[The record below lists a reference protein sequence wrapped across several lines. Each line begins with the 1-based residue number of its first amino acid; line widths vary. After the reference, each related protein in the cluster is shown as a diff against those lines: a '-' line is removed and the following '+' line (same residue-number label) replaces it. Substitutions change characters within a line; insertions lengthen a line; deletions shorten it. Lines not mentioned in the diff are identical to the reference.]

1 MAMDPVTALLEIGNT
16 VIQRI
21 FPDPAQAAQAKL
33 ELVKLQQSGELAQ
46 ITGQLEINKAEAAS
60 NSWFTSSWRPG
71 IGWVCAIAL
80 FFQYVARPLLQ
91 WYGIVSNHPLPALPG
106 IDDNLW
112 QLMLGMLG
120 LGGLRTYEKTQGVA
134 K

>member
-16 VIQRI
+16 VIQRL

-60 NSWFTSSWRPG
+60 TSWFTSSWRPG

-91 WYGIVSNHPLPALPG
+91 WYGIVSNHPLPTLPG

>member
-1 MAMDPVTALLEIGNT
+1 MALDPISALLEIGNT

-33 ELVKLQQSGELAQ
+33 ELFKLQQSGELAQ
-46 ITGQLEINKAEAAS
+46 ITGQLDINKAEAAS
-60 NSWFTSSWRPG
+60 GNWFTSSWRPA
-71 IGWVCAIAL
+71 IGWVCATAL

-91 WYGIVSNHPLPALPG
+91 WYGAVSGHQLPALPG

-120 LGGLRTYEKTQGVA
+120 LGGLRTFEKVNGVA